1 MKTDSEKKCSSQ
13 VTDIKEFACHYTD
26 IEPKTGEKTIDNIDV
41 IWAKL
46 KEEAE
51 RLGYG
56 SLHCS
61 FQVHQGRIVQ
71 ADVDTV
77 IKRFRA
83 DG

>member
-1 MKTDSEKKCSSQ
+1 MTDDKKNVVSQ
-13 VTDIKEFACHYTD
+13 ISAVKEFVCHYTD
-26 IEPKTGEKTIDNIDV
+26 IERKKSEEGLDNVDI
-41 IWAKL
+41 IWVKL

-71 ADVDTV
+71 ADVDTIV
-77 IKRFRA
+77 KRFRA